1 MCRLHTAFPLAWVW
15 PQAQYTSLRHTQSTS
30 VQRGRQQ
37 GHPHTNTHI
46 CTQAA
51 CCLPWTTHKQA
62 GLQGRQHLTA
72 NERLASWE
80 PTGKQR
86 QTACVYIYIPFHFFF
101 CSGQITAASLPCRHG
116 NKWTSS
122 RGHLLVCYTEEQRR
136 CYKYESMG
144 CSTVMTLNEVF
155 IKL

>member
-80 PTGKQR
+80 PAGKQR

-101 CSGQITAASLPCRHG
+101 LQWTDHSCFFALQAWEQMDLQQGTFASLLHRGAEKMLQVWKHG
-116 NKWTSS
+116 
-122 RGHLLVCYTEEQRR
+122 
-136 CYKYESMG
+136 M
-144 CSTVMTLNEVF
+144 
-155 IKL
+155 